1 MDQVNAAKH
10 DSTEHLL
17 DLPIAAWEDLP
28 QVAEDSHEWD
38 FDSQISYLADWGA
51 QEELLLALERR
62 FERGKMDARQAARYE
77 RLRRTV
83 RDMRPVLARLAKCG
97 LPNISARE

>member
-17 DLPIAAWEDLP
+17 DLSTAAWEGLP
-28 QVAEDSHEWD
+28 QVAEEIHEWD

-51 QEELLLALERR
+51 QEECLLALERC
-62 FERGKMDARQAARYE
+62 FERGEMDARQAARYE
-77 RLRRTV
+77 RLRRIV
-83 RDMRPVLARLAKCG
+83 REMRPVLARLRSG
-97 LPNISARE
+97 PS